1 MPNLTA
7 KQWLR
12 DIIVP
17 ARHAVRLAALAGSV
31 AGLAT
36 VGILVA
42 LATVVSALL
51 IDGRGLLEL
60 QSVLV
65 WLVVGITVRA
75 VAQYAQEVWG
85 AQASTQVR
93 RAVRER
99 LLTQWAA
106 NGPLRNAEQSP
117 AERASQYVE
126 QVEALDGYVARYLPQ
141 QSITVLVPSVIL
153 GIVFY
158 LDWLA
163 ALLLLLS
170 APLIPVFMALVG
182 MGAERINQQHFAS
195 LSRLSG
201 HFLDRLHG
209 IATLQVFGQ
218 TKQAQVTVAR
228 ASDDVRQLTMKT
240 LRVAFLSST
249 VLEFFASVAIAM
261 LAIYIGFGLLGYID
275 WGPSPELTLFSGL
288 LILLL
293 APEFFQP
300 LRTLAQHYHDRAA
313 ALGAAETLSKE
324 PSEAYVAGQPTS
336 IESVETNTDAH
347 DDNAIVFDQVTL
359 TFPERGTLFQGFN
372 ARFEHGEI
380 IGLAGP
386 TGSGKTSLLNL
397 IAGFLNPTSGSV
409 RVNGRATGQVPLAWM
424 SQKPFLVFGS
434 WADNLRWMAPHAS
447 QRDMLDAVEQV
458 GLTALLNSLPQGLDS
473 PVGEDGR
480 FLSGGE
486 AQRLA
491 LARIWLS
498 DAPWI
503 LLDEPTAALDAESTQ
518 VIADCLGRLAAQ
530 GRGIVLSA
538 HDGDL
543 LQRAHRVVRV
553 GDPEAPNKAEQ
564 RTLR

>member
-1 MPNLTA
+1 MPDRTA

-12 DIIVP
+12 DVIVP
-17 ARHAVRLAALAGSV
+17 ARHAVRLAALAGTV

-51 IDGRGLLEL
+51 IEGLGLPEL
-60 QSVLV
+60 KSTIA
-65 WLVVGITVRA
+65 WLIVGIVVRA

-85 AQASTQVR
+85 ARASTKAR
-93 RAVRER
+93 SAVRER
-99 LLTQWAA
+99 LLTQWTA
-106 NGPLRNAEQSP
+106 NGPLRNAELSP

-141 QSITVLVPSVIL
+141 QTITVLVPLVIL

-158 LDWLA
+158 LDWVA
-163 ALLLLLS
+163 ALLLLFS
-170 APLIPVFMALVG
+170 APLIPLFMALVG
-182 MGAERINQQHFAS
+182 MGAEKINQQHFAS

-209 IATLQVFGQ
+209 ITTLQIFGQ
-218 TKQAQVTVAR
+218 TKRSEDAVAQ
-228 ASDDVRQLTMKT
+228 ASDDFRQLTMKT

-275 WGPSPELTLFSGL
+275 WGPSTQLTLFSGL

-313 ALGAAETLSKE
+313 ALGAAETLSAAQ
-324 PSEAYVAGQPTS
+324 EAALPYTTQHTTPPAS
-336 IESVETNTDAH
+336 NETYSAP
-347 DDNAIVFDQVTL
+347 DNAIVFDQVTL
-359 TFPERGTLFQGFN
+359 TFPERGTLFHHFN
-372 ARFEHGEI
+372 ARFQQGEI
-380 IGLAGP
+380 VGLSGP
-386 TGSGKTSLLNL
+386 TGSGKSSILNL
-397 IAGFLNPTSGSV
+397 IAGFISPSSGSV
-409 RVNGRATGQVPLAWM
+409 RVNGLIAGQTPMAWM

-434 WADNLRWMAPHAS
+434 WADNLRWMAPNAS
-447 QRDMLDAVEQV
+447 LHDMLDAIEQV

-498 DAPWI
+498 DAQWV
-503 LLDEPTAALDAESTQ
+503 LLDEPTAALDAESTA
-518 VIADCLGRLAAQ
+518 VIADCLDRLAAQ
-530 GRGIVLSA
+530 GRGVILSA
-538 HDGDL
+538 HDADL

-553 GDPEAPNKAEQ
+553 GDPEAPNNAEQ
-564 RTLR
+564 RPLR